1 MSIDKFYEI
10 VTGNKYFLKKI
21 IEILPTVMDDVIDDI
36 AKNKSQ
42 YNTVL
47 SELAE
52 IDSNILKSLYLLSF
66 KSYEGFDTLDFQ

>member
-10 VTGNKYFLKKI
+10 VTGDKHSFKKL

-42 YNTVL
+42 SNTVL